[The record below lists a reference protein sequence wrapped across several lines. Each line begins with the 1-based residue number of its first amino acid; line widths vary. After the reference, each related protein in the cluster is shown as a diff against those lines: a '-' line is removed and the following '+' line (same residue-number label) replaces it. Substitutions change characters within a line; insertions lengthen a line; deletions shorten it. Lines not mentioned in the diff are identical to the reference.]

1 MADDV
6 SLKVGVDS
14 TDVAKARK
22 ELERAE
28 KQAIEARREFD
39 RLKKIKA
46 NSTEIAKAK
55 TRLHEAERAAKGARQ
70 EFDKTSA
77 ATGKMGGAF
86 GLAKKAVM
94 ALGGAYAALKVGTF
108 FVDSIRRANEFESA
122 VSEVHTLLGETTPIE
137 GYSNAAEKMALTF
150 GGTAKSQMEAL
161 YDVVSAGNSDLESAS
176 KVLETANKLAVAGVT
191 DVGVAVDGLTSVLNA
206 YGKEA
211 SEAESVSD
219 VMFTAVR
226 LGKTTVDELSGSIG
240 KVAPLAAAMGVSFEE
255 VAAAMAVTTSKGINT
270 SESVSGLKAALSNV
284 LKPSKEAR
292 DLAAELGIAFNAQ
305 AIEAKGLVPF
315 LKDVQDKTGG
325 NTEQMGKL
333 FGSIEGLNTV
343 LALTD
348 GELQAVSAALE
359 QTTNAGGAT
368 ADAMDIVGETSAKS
382 AERAAAAWD
391 TFTRTV
397 GGANAVVQTHK
408 GFLDNAA
415 DSLNRLSGALG
426 NAAAQEAFLAS
437 EVRDAE
443 TALDD
448 TRASI
453 EATEARL
460 GEFGERTIWN
470 ARQIQDHED
479 KLASLNTELLENEDA
494 LLAAKNELNEF
505 TGATGQAD
513 SAASDFVGPLQEV
526 VTETENLGNSADD
539 SAQLLATLE
548 EATSDAAVEARALAE
563 AEAEAEQAAIDHT
576 IAIES
581 GIGAARVMGTVIKAL
596 SAEEAI
602 LKEQVSRAN
611 DAINEQS
618 EKSRLAGDS
627 KRLLALMAEGAMTKE
642 EALAAAAFDANA
654 AMREQAEQMGLT
666 KEEMAAL
673 GIELDETTEST
684 RKNETAQK
692 ALRDVI
698 RDAKTDWDNL
708 ADILGIADTKLGKTV
723 STVLGSIQAF
733 QTAVDSV
740 QGLADSFSTL
750 VGWADKFLN
759 MDFGGIMGGFGGG
772 GSLIPGGGGDG
783 GGGIGGIG
791 GLLGGGIGGIGGG
804 VISGAVSGL
813 VSGLLNKGYDGP
825 GVDEMHELQRL
836 VAQTSINEISEN
848 QVLHHQLRV
857 VLQEINNERRGNFA
871 NVIRVLQGHE
881 PRAMETTAAVVE
893 NTQQTVAAVHLS
905 TEKVTTSAVTA
916 AADVRV
922 ATDASSAENVAV
934 TQQTAAEVVQA
945 ADHNSQAEI
954 SAIETA
960 DLNALSRADQHLVAL
975 ETVDAA
981 IVRVKDEL
989 EPGVTSPLL
998 DGLERTKAGIENSLE
1013 GEVVRSVAEG
1023 TMSTKEAL
1031 DTLALIDREG
1041 FDSLITSG
1049 VEWNQGLID
1058 NIDMST
1064 AKMLIKSGDIQGAI
1078 EIVGLQTVEQ
1088 IIREQERIAELT
1100 GATVS
1105 GSDRVSTAVSM
1116 AGQATVNAEAAAAN
1130 ALANAR
1136 AAGDAQIVSAVNASG
1151 AKTAAAVSSAVST
1164 AADYKKRYEKET
1176 SSSRASQPSASGN
1189 TVFDIFAN
1197 MDDANYDSEMSD
1209 ADLAKKI
1216 ARLRNTVGTHDAY
1229 YADNVDSVT
1238 KERVGPSL
1246 SQRLNYRELEKLEK
1260 EAEAREL
1267 SEDLIDEAEQTVIDR
1282 DISNTQAF
1290 AELNYDEADYDD
1302 KIASRNR
1309 AINRRKKQLDE
1320 DELETDPAY
1329 QKLLGELAVLEEGK
1343 ASLDVGTDYVPRD
1356 MMATVHKGEMVFSPS
1371 QSDQLREAVISA
1383 TSRGGGGFDSQIAGH
1398 LQEQTNLMQRFVDA
1412 VERWDGDGLPEV
1424 RAT

>member
-6 SLKVGVDS
+6 NLKIGVDS
-14 TDVAKARK
+14 SEVKRADGELNKLQGGMAKATTLAKALGAAFVAK
-22 ELERAE
+22 
-28 KQAIEARREFD
+28 QVFD
-39 RLKKIKA
+39 
-46 NSTEIAKAK
+46 
-55 TRLHEAERAAKGARQ
+55 
-70 EFDKTSA
+70 
-77 ATGKMGGAF
+77 
-86 GLAKKAVM
+86 
-94 ALGGAYAALKVGTF
+94 F
-108 FVDSIRRANEFESA
+108 FADGVKRANEFESA
-122 VSEVHTLLGETTPIE
+122 VAEVHTLLGKTAPIE
-137 GYSNAAEKMALTF
+137 QYSSAAEKMALTF

-161 YDVVSAGNSDLESAS
+161 YDVVSAGNSDIASAS

-211 SEAESVSD
+211 DEAEAVSD

-226 LGKTTVDELSGSIG
+226 LGKTTVDELSSSIG

-270 SESVSGLKAALSNV
+270 SESVSGLKAAFSNI
-284 LKPSKEAR
+284 LKPTAEAR
-292 DLAAELGIAFNAQ
+292 DLADELGLAFNAQ
-305 AIEAKGLVPF
+305 ALEAKGLVPF
-315 LKDVQDKTGG
+315 LQDVMDKTGG
-325 NTEQMGKL
+325 NTTTMGKL
-333 FGSIEGLNTV
+333 FGSVEGLNTV

-642 EALAAAAFDANA
+642 EALAAAAFDANE

-750 VGWADKFLN
+750 VGWADKFLS

-772 GSLIPGGGGDG
+772 GSLIPGGGGDGG

-1197 MDDANYDSEMSD
+1197 MDDANYDDSMSD
-1209 ADLAKKI
+1209 ADLAKRI
-1216 ARLRNTVGTHDAY
+1216 ASLRTKTGTHDAY

-1238 KERVGPSL
+1238 GERAGPSMG
-1246 SQRLNYRELEKLEK
+1246 QRLNYRELEKLE
-1260 EAEAREL
+1260 EEARNRGLDE
-1267 SEDLIDEAEQTVIDR
+1267 STIDEYEQAEIDKYV
-1282 DISNTQAF
+1282 DHTEAF
-1290 AELNYDEADYDD
+1290 ADLNYDEDDYDD

-1329 QKLLGELAVLEEGK
+1329 QRLVAELAVLEEGK